1 MLNLLQESPVALA
14 LYLGVI
20 NIVAALV
27 TVHDKSAA
35 KAHGRRVPEKSLFTL
50 AILGG
55 SPAMLVTMHRIRHKT
70 QHKRFMLGLPL
81 ILLAQLVLAS
91 LVYTYLR

>member
-1 MLNLLQESPVALA
+1 MLDLLQESPVALA

-20 NIVAALV
+20 NIIAALV
-27 TVHDKSAA
+27 TVHDKNRA
-35 KAHGRRVPEKSLFTL
+35 KTHGRRVPEKNLFTL

-55 SPAMLVTMHRIRHKT
+55 SPAMLVTMHLIRHKT

-91 LVYTYLR
+91 LAYTYLH

>member
-1 MLNLLQESPVALA
+1 MFELIFSHPTGIV

-20 NIVAALV
+20 NLIAAAV
-27 TVHDKSAA
+27 TVYDKKQART
-35 KAHGRRVPEKSLFTL
+35 HGRRIPEKDLFTL

-55 SPAMLVTMHRIRHKT
+55 SPAMLVTMHIIRHKT

-81 ILLAQLVLAS
+81 ILLAQLSIAS
-91 LVYTYLR
+91 LVYQFTR